1 MLHGFIIQ
9 DDGRIVKPFF
19 VLIANP
25 VYNVGQSSG
34 RTVVRSFHATRSF
47 LTHAIRSLVE
57 TLMKSLSQLLQSI
70 PPSATIAVNDKAKA
84 LKAAGRDV
92 ISLAGGD
99 PDFDTPAHIVAAA
112 KAALDAGDTH
122 YPPSRGTLAIRQAV
136 AAKMRRE
143 YGLEVDPTTQ
153 ILVSPGAKFLIYA
166 ALSALLNPGDEVIV
180 LAPYWVSYVPL
191 VILAGGRPVVVDL
204 DPANGFAVTEAV
216 ADAVT
221 PRTKV
226 IMVNSPNNPTGHV
239 ISADEA
245 ALVRE
250 LALKHDLYVLSDEI
264 YEKLIFEGE
273 HINLASLPDMA
284 DRTITINGHSK
295 AYAMTGWRLGWAAG
309 PAAIIGLMAKL
320 QSQTV
325 TSAASFTM
333 AAGAEALNGPQDAVG
348 EMRLAYK
355 ARRDFM
361 VSALNA
367 IPGVECSPP
376 AGAFYLMVRFP
387 GLSDDSMEIANILLE
402 EAEIA
407 ATPGIAFG
415 QAGEGHVRFSI
426 ATAMSELERAVERIE
441 KLMAGR

>member
-1 MLHGFIIQ
+1 M
-9 DDGRIVKPFF
+9 GRKLSILFFAAEDIPFYNGAKPT
-19 VLIANP
+19 LI
-25 VYNVGQSSG
+25 
-34 RTVVRSFHATRSF
+34 
-47 LTHAIRSLVE
+47 HAISLPIFE
-57 TLMKSLSQLLQSI
+57 LERIMKSLSQLLQSI
-70 PPSATIAVNDKAKA
+70 PPSATLAVNDKAKA

-122 YPPSRGTLAIRQAV
+122 YPPSRGTVPMRRAV
-136 AAKMRRE
+136 ADKMRRD
-143 YGLEVDPTTQ
+143 YGLDVDPATQ
-153 ILVSPGAKFLIYA
+153 VLVSPGAKFLIYA
-166 ALSALLNPGDEVIV
+166 ALAALLNPGDEVLIFE
-180 LAPYWVSYVPL
+180 PYWVSYVPM
-191 VILAGGRPVVVDL
+191 VIMAGGQPVTVGL
-204 DPANGFAVTEAV
+204 DPDSGFAITEAV
-216 ADAVT
+216 EAAIT
-221 PRTKV
+221 PHTKV
-226 IMVNSPNNPTGHV
+226 MLVNSPNNPTGHV
-239 ISADEA
+239 ISSDEA
-245 ALVRE
+245 AIVRD
-250 LALKHDLYVLSDEI
+250 LALKHDLYVISDEI

-273 HINLASLPDMA
+273 HINIASLPNMA
-284 DRTITINGHSK
+284 ERTLTINGHSK

-309 PAAIIGLMAKL
+309 PADIIGLMAKL

-333 AAGAEALNGPQDAVG
+333 AAGVAALNGPQDAVE
-348 EMRLAYK
+348 EMRQAYK

-361 VSALNA
+361 VPALNA
-367 IPGVECSPP
+367 IPGVECHQP

-387 GLSDDSMEIANILLE
+387 GLSHDSMEIADILLE

-441 KLMAGR
+441 RLMRGR